1 MTAQPATLAEMIRD
15 NPSLVLERLS
25 PRHVNAASAS
35 ELETLSRSLEAWL
48 LTQSK
53 ASEAL
58 GVIAQRDHRIATWC
72 AAAIVRTVLYVLPDA
87 ETARAALRTAEQYV
101 AGRASVDDCMRAG
114 SAAYAGQ
121 DALTGSQRDALL
133 AASLVALVPVYER
146 TFGAEQS
153 SQIVAWAV
161 IAAASAAVDSRHVPH
176 SLCAYLGIAAAHMLP
191 ALLCSAGKF

>member
-133 AASLVALVPVYER
+133 AASLVALVTLSFAFPR
-146 TFGAEQS
+146 TKTA
-153 SQIVAWAV
+153 
-161 IAAASAAVDSRHVPH
+161 
-176 SLCAYLGIAAAHMLP
+176 
-191 ALLCSAGKF
+191 